1 MSTTKDPLVMGLE
14 IELTAFLHKL
24 NREES
29 PPEELLARTRE
40 ELRTIHMLLPRHR
53 TLASHKEWL
62 IHHKETEARY
72 DLAQKRYDGLKADT
86 AERFERVD
94 YVDALFDAH

>member
-1 MSTTKDPLVMGLE
+1 MTGSQLNEGL
-14 IELTAFLHKL
+14 T
-24 NREES
+24 
-29 PPEELLARTRE
+29 
-40 ELRTIHMLLPRHR
+40 
-53 TLASHKEWL
+53 
-62 IHHKETEARY
+62 HHKETEARY